1 MCALGE
7 SAWGHAVGR
16 ASLPKPNAWK
26 VSPGLRARG
35 ATHSSLCPARLSQSG
50 LTAPA
55 GRALGRGQGT
65 ATCKQEC
72 LQPCS
77 SATVAATCLDTTT
90 PGGGDMGILSGISS
104 SPLQDTHYPLTDK
117 YCSPDKGGTTLAAPR
132 QGLGRAAE
140 STRPSSTDTGQ

>member
-7 SAWGHAVGR
+7 SAWGHAVSR
-16 ASLPKPNAWK
+16 ASPPKPNAWK
-26 VSPGLRARG
+26 VSPGLRAGG
-35 ATHSSLCPARLSQSG
+35 ATHSSLCPARLSV
-50 LTAPA
+50 
-55 GRALGRGQGT
+55 RADCPSREGPWGGQGT

-104 SPLQDTHYPLTDK
+104 STLQDTHYPLTDK
-117 YCSPDKGGTTLAAPR
+117 YRSPDKGGTTLAALR

-140 STRPSSTDTGQ
+140 STRPSTDTGQ